1 MARAERRPVTVRA
14 TLFRW
19 RPGRDTLVAFAAGI
33 AVVVLSLAMLPLDP
47 RGWANIAVRDL
58 GQVYLVGFLFP
69 LLYIRRMGGDFAD
82 FGFSLRRWPLFLVIN
97 VVLAIGL
104 FFLMR
109 RGTPPP
115 ADFRWTADVVW
126 KAAYV
131 LVAVTF
137 ECLFFYG
144 FLRTLFERAF
154 GAVVGVVL
162 AAAFYAFHHAGFQ
175 PEFAKLFFVGV
186 LYATVFRLGN
196 SALLIWPFFIG
207 VGGVYDVLVSSKV
220 VAPIEHPELRT
231 IALAILMIA
240 TAITAARSMTPLSSR
255 A

>member
-1 MARAERRPVTVRA
+1 MRQ

-19 RPGRDTLVAFAAGI
+19 RPDGDTLVAFAAGI
-33 AVVVLSLAMLPLDP
+33 VVVALSLAMLPLDP

-58 GQVYLVGFLFP
+58 AQVWLVGFLLP
-69 LLYIRRMGGDFAD
+69 LLYIRRIGGDFAD
-82 FGFSLRRWPLFLVIN
+82 FGFSLRRWPLFLAIN

-109 RGTPPP
+109 RDTPPP
-115 ADFRWTADVVW
+115 ADFRWTADLVW
-126 KAAYV
+126 KAPYV
-131 LVAVTF
+131 LLAVMF

-154 GAVVGVVL
+154 GVVAGIVL

-175 PEFAKLFFVGV
+175 PEYAKLFFVGV

-220 VAPIEHPELRT
+220 VAPIEHAEIRT
-231 IALAILMIA
+231 VALAILMLAAIA
-240 TAITAARSMTPLSSR
+240 AAASSR
-255 A
+255 FSSRTASPR

>member
-1 MARAERRPVTVRA
+1 MPATFFRGRPD
-14 TLFRW
+14 
-19 RPGRDTLVAFAAGI
+19 RDTVVALAAGI
-33 AVVVLSLAMLPLDP
+33 AVVVLSLAMLRLDA
-47 RGWANIAVRDL
+47 RGWASIAVRDL

-69 LLYIRRMGGDFAD
+69 LLYIRRIGGDFAD
-82 FGFSLRRWPLFLVIN
+82 FGFSLRRWPLFLAIN
-97 VVLAIGL
+97 LVLAVGL

-115 ADFRWTADVVW
+115 ADFRWTADLVW

-131 LVAVTF
+131 FLAVTF

-144 FLRTLFERAF
+144 FLPTLFERAF
-154 GAVVGVVL
+154 GAVAGIVL
-162 AAAFYAFHHAGFQ
+162 AAAFYTFHHAGFQ

-220 VAPIEHPELRT
+220 VAPIEHAEIRA
-231 IALAILMIA
+231 IALAILMLAAIA
-240 TAITAARSMTPLSSR
+240 VAASSR
-255 A
+255 FSSRTASPR

>member
-1 MARAERRPVTVRA
+1 MRH

-19 RPGRDTLVAFAAGI
+19 RPDSDTLMAFAAGI
-33 AVVVLSLAMLPLDP
+33 AVVVLSLAMLPLDA
-47 RGWANIAVRDL
+47 RGWASIAVRDL
-58 GQVYLVGFLFP
+58 GQVYLVGFLLP
-69 LLYIRRMGGDFAD
+69 LLHIRRRGGDFAD
-82 FGFSLRRWPLFLVIN
+82 FGFSLRRWPLFLAIN
-97 VVLAIGL
+97 LVLAVGL

-115 ADFRWTADVVW
+115 ADFRWTADLAW

-131 LVAVTF
+131 LLAVTF

-220 VAPIEHPELRT
+220 VGPIEQPEVRT
-231 IALAILMIA
+231 IALAVLMLAAVIA
-240 TAITAARSMTPLSSR
+240 AASSR
-255 A
+255 SSPRSRS

>member
-1 MARAERRPVTVRA
+1 MWR

-19 RPGRDTLVAFAAGI
+19 RPDRDTLVAFAAGI
-33 AVVVLSLAMLPLDP
+33 AVVVLSLAMLPLNP
-47 RGWANIAVRDL
+47 RGWASIAVRDL

-69 LLYIRRMGGDFAD
+69 LLYIRRIGGDFAD
-82 FGFSLRRWPLFLVIN
+82 FGFSLRRWPLFLAIN

-115 ADFRWTADVVW
+115 ADFRWTADLVW
-126 KAAYV
+126 KAPYV
-131 LVAVTF
+131 LLAVMF

-154 GAVVGVVL
+154 GVVAGIVL

-175 PEFAKLFFVGV
+175 PEYAKLFFVGV

-220 VAPIEHPELRT
+220 VAPIEHAEIRT
-231 IALAILMIA
+231 IALAILMLAAIA
-240 TAITAARSMTPLSSR
+240 AAASSR
-255 A
+255 FSSRTASPR

>member
-1 MARAERRPVTVRA
+1 MRH
-14 TLFRW
+14 TLFHW
-19 RPGRDTLVAFAAGI
+19 RPDRDTLVAFAAGI
-33 AVVVLSLAMLPLDP
+33 AVVVLSLAMLPLDA
-47 RGWANIAVRDL
+47 RGWASIAVRDL
-58 GQVYLVGFLFP
+58 GQVYLVGFLLP
-69 LLYIRRMGGDFAD
+69 LLHIGRRGGDFAA
-82 FGFSLRRWPLFLVIN
+82 FGFSLHRWPLFLAIN
-97 VVLAIGL
+97 LVLAVGL

-115 ADFRWTADVVW
+115 ADFRWTADLAW

-131 LVAVTF
+131 LLAVTF

-154 GAVVGVVL
+154 GAVVGIVL

-220 VAPIEHPELRT
+220 VAPIEQPEVRT
-231 IALAILMIA
+231 IVLAVLMA
-240 TAITAARSMTPLSSR
+240 GAVLHVVRSAQDLRRSPRGEAR
-255 A
+255 

>member
-1 MARAERRPVTVRA
+1 MRQ

-19 RPGRDTLVAFAAGI
+19 QPDRDMLVAFAAGI
-33 AVVVLSLAMLPLDP
+33 VVVALSLAMLPLDP

-58 GQVYLVGFLFP
+58 TQVWLVGFLFP
-69 LLYIRRMGGDFAD
+69 LLYIKRLGGNFAD
-82 FGFSLRRWPLFLVIN
+82 FGFSLRRWPLFLAIN
-97 VVLAIGL
+97 VVLAVGL
-104 FFLMR
+104 FFQMR

-115 ADFRWTADVVW
+115 ADFRWTADLAW

-131 LVAVTF
+131 LLAVTF

-154 GAVVGVVL
+154 GAVAGIVL
-162 AAAFYAFHHAGFQ
+162 AAAFYTFHHAGFQ

-196 SALLIWPFFIG
+196 SVLLIWPFFIG
-207 VGGVYDVLVSSKV
+207 VGGVYDVLVQSKV
-220 VAPIEHPELRT
+220 VGPIEHAEIRT
-231 IALAILMIA
+231 IALAILMLAAVIA
-240 TAITAARSMTPLSSR
+240 AARSRSSPRSRLSS
-255 A
+255 

>member
-1 MARAERRPVTVRA
+1 
-14 TLFRW
+14 
-19 RPGRDTLVAFAAGI
+19 
-33 AVVVLSLAMLPLDP
+33 
-47 RGWANIAVRDL
+47 
-58 GQVYLVGFLFP
+58 
-69 LLYIRRMGGDFAD
+69 
-82 FGFSLRRWPLFLVIN
+82 
-97 VVLAIGL
+97 
-104 FFLMR
+104 MR

-115 ADFRWTADVVW
+115 ADFRWTTDVVW

-131 LVAVTF
+131 VVAVTF

-154 GAVVGVVL
+154 GVVL

-186 LYATVFRLGN
+186 LYATTFRLGN

-220 VAPIEHPELRT
+220 VAPIEHAEIRT
-231 IALAILMIA
+231 IALAVLML
-240 TAITAARSMTPLSSR
+240 AAVVAAASSRSSPRSRLSS
-255 A
+255 

>member
-1 MARAERRPVTVRA
+1 MRH

-19 RPGRDTLVAFAAGI
+19 QPGRDTLVAFAAGVI
-33 AVVVLSLAMLPLDP
+33 AVALSLAMLPLDP

-69 LLYIRRMGGDFAD
+69 LLHIKRIGGNFAD
-82 FGFSLRRWPLFLVIN
+82 FGFSLRRWPLFLAIN
-97 VVLAIGL
+97 IALAIGL

-109 RGTPPP
+109 RGTAPP
-115 ADFRWTADVVW
+115 ADFRWTVDLVW

-154 GAVVGVVL
+154 GAVAGIVL
-162 AAAFYAFHHAGFQ
+162 AAAFYSFHHAGFQ

-207 VGGVYDVLVSSKV
+207 VGGVYDVLLSSKV
-220 VAPIEHPELRT
+220 VAPIEHPEIRT
-231 IALAILMIA
+231 IALAVLMLA
-240 TAITAARSMTPLSSR
+240 TAGAFSKSTVAARDLPRSP
-255 A
+255 

>member
-1 MARAERRPVTVRA
+1 MRHA
-14 TLFRW
+14 LFRW
-19 RPGRDTLVAFAAGI
+19 RPGRDTLVAFAAGMI
-33 AVVVLSLAMLPLDP
+33 AVALSLAMLPLDP
-47 RGWANIAVRDL
+47 SGWANIAARDL

-69 LLYIRRMGGDFAD
+69 LLYIRRMGGHFAD
-82 FGFSLRRWPLFLVIN
+82 FGFSLRRWPLFIAIN
-97 VVLAIGL
+97 LVLAVGL

-154 GAVVGVVL
+154 GAVAGIVL

-207 VGGVYDVLVSSKV
+207 VGGIYDVLVSSKV
-220 VAPIEHPELRT
+220 VAPIEHAEIRT
-231 IALAILMIA
+231 IALAVLMLA
-240 TAITAARSMTPLSSR
+240 TAGAVMKSTAAAQDLPRSP
-255 A
+255 

>member
-1 MARAERRPVTVRA
+1 MRA

-19 RPGRDTLVAFAAGI
+19 RPNRDTLVAFAAGI
-33 AVVVLSLAMLPLDP
+33 IVVVLSLAMLALDP
-47 RGWANIAVRDL
+47 RGWASIAARDL

-69 LLYIRRMGGDFAD
+69 LLYVRRTGGNFAD
-82 FGFSLRRWPLFLVIN
+82 FGFSLRRWPLFLSIN

-115 ADFRWTADVVW
+115 ADFRWTVDLAW

-131 LVAVTF
+131 LLAVTF

-154 GAVVGVVL
+154 GAVAGVVL
-162 AAAFYAFHHAGFQ
+162 AAVFYAFHHAGFQ

-220 VAPIEHPELRT
+220 VAPIEHPEIRS
-231 IALAILMIA
+231 IALAVLMLATVIA
-240 TAITAARSMTPLSSR
+240 AASSR
-255 A
+255 SSPRSRQ

>member
-1 MARAERRPVTVRA
+1 VRH

-19 RPGRDTLVAFAAGI
+19 QPDRDTVVALAAGI
-33 AVVVLSLAMLPLDP
+33 AVVVLSLAMLPLDA
-47 RGWANIAVRDL
+47 RGWASIAVRDL

-69 LLYIRRMGGDFAD
+69 LLYIRRIGGDFAG
-82 FGFSLRRWPLFLVIN
+82 FGFSLRRWPLFLAIN
-97 VVLAIGL
+97 LALAVGL

-115 ADFRWTADVVW
+115 ADFRWTADLAW

-131 LVAVTF
+131 LLAVTF

-154 GAVVGVVL
+154 GPVAGIVL
-162 AAAFYAFHHAGFQ
+162 AAAFYTFHHAGFQ

-220 VAPIEHPELRT
+220 VAPIEHAEIRT
-231 IALAILMIA
+231 IALAVLMLAAIA
-240 TAITAARSMTPLSSR
+240 AAASSRLSSKTASPR
-255 A
+255 